1 MALIEILMIASF
13 LLSGIGVVIWI
24 IVMAFLFL
32 EALAKVMTMSDD

>member
-1 MALIEILMIASF
+1 MGAIEILMIASF

-32 EALAKVMTMSDD
+32 EALSKVMTMSDD